1 MNIYFSGLGG
11 VGIGPLAEI
20 AHDAGHTVTG
30 SDLSQ
35 SLVTRELQQKGVSVA
50 IGQDGE
56 YLRETHAKTPLD
68 WFVYTAALPADH
80 PELLTAKELGIRTGK
95 RDEFL
100 AEFIKNHHLKLIAIS
115 GTHGRVSREFPG
127 DAAEA
132 GDVGLCEAGA
142 VLG

>member
-56 YLRETHAKTPLD
+56 YLRETHAKHRSIGSFTLLRFPQTTPS
-68 WFVYTAALPADH
+68 F
-80 PELLTAKELGIRTGK
+80 
-95 RDEFL
+95 
-100 AEFIKNHHLKLIAIS
+100 
-115 GTHGRVSREFPG
+115 
-127 DAAEA
+127 
-132 GDVGLCEAGA
+132 
-142 VLG
+142 